1 MEHKN
6 MKIEFSSALLDVVE
20 QNPSFDV
27 GKLRVAYTGKN
38 RNNTFIS
45 KESFERAI
53 PTMFN
58 CPVVA
63 NYNRKKDE
71 IGSHDGEFIK
81 DKDGETKYVN
91 ITQPVG
97 LVPESAHWDWEEVD
111 DNGVMHQYL
120 CTEVVL
126 WKRQEAYS
134 KLKNSGVTKQSME
147 IEVTNGE
154 MLDDYYDIKDF
165 CFTAFCL
172 LGTAEPCFES
182 AALFTFAEQED
193 FKKQYTEMLK
203 EFKLAFAGASDKN
216 AKEGNENLK
225 LKELLE
231 KYSVSEEDLKFEVE
245 GLSDEELTAKFAEEF
260 EKKNK
265 DNTDSDLV
273 DEPEDD
279 TEDEPEEDLADDDKD
294 GELEEEPE
302 EQSDDDSDG
311 GVDTQSSSG
320 DEQDAESNNEEE
332 PSSDDSNSEGGEDFA
347 LNSQVCESLRTAVRD
362 ADTIETDWGNY
373 ARYWMVDYDESTQEV
388 FFYDENDWKLYGCG
402 YTFDGDDIIVDIE
415 NAKRKKYS
423 IVDYVEGSNSQEFA
437 MADLIQAFNDKYAE
451 VKIDAAEFDRLK
463 TFEHDILNAKRE
475 AEEKALFDK
484 FENKLKE
491 NEEFKALKEKAS
503 EYELDAL
510 EKELFALVGKVD
522 FAFSLK
528 NMSQNSD
535 ADKPKPIIGFEA
547 MFASVNSSAEDK
559 AMDSFMQKQLKK

>member
-1 MEHKN
+1 MEPKN
-6 MKIEFSSALLDVVE
+6 MKIEFSSSLLDVVE
-20 QNPSFDV
+20 KNPSFDM

-81 DKDGETKYVN
+81 DKDGDTKYVN

-97 LVPESAHWDWEEVD
+97 LVPESAQWNWENVD

-134 KLKNSGVTKQSME
+134 KLKESGITKQSME

-182 AALFTFAEQED
+182 AALFTFSEQED

-203 EFKLAFAGASDKN
+203 EFKLAFASASENDK
-216 AKEGNENLK
+216 KEVKENLK

-231 KYSVSEEDLKFEVE
+231 KYSVLESDLNFEVE
-245 GLSDEELTAKFAEEF
+245 GLSEEELEAKFAEEF
-260 EKKNK
+260 EERKPV
-265 DNTDSDLV
+265 DNTDSDPV
-273 DEPEDD
+273 EETQEEEEEIEEP
-279 TEDEPEEDLADDDKD
+279 
-294 GELEEEPE
+294 EEEPE
-302 EQSDDDSDG
+302 TEEDDDSGSGGEEDEEGGAGSDDG
-311 GVDTQSSSG
+311 GADDG
-320 DEQDAESNNEEE
+320 DGEDGGAG
-332 PSSDDSNSEGGEDFA
+332 EGGEDFA
-347 LNSQVCESLRTAVRD
+347 LNSQVRENLSAAIRD
-362 ADTIETDWGNY
+362 AEMVETDWGSY
-373 ARYWMVDYDESTQEV
+373 SRYWMVDYDEATQEV
-388 FFYDENDWKLYGCG
+388 FFYDNEDWKLYGCS
-402 YTFDGDDIIVDIE
+402 YSFDGDDINVDIE
-415 NAKRKKYS
+415 NAKRKKYT
-423 IVDYVEGSNSQEFA
+423 IVDYIEGSEPQEFA
-437 MADLIQAFNDKYAE
+437 LGELIETFNSKYAE
-451 VKIDAAEFDRLK
+451 TKVDADEFERLK
-463 TFEHDILNAKRE
+463 NFEADILTAKRE
-475 AEEKALFDK
+475 ASEKALFEK
-484 FENKLKE
+484 FEDKLKD

-503 EYELDAL
+503 SYELDDL

-528 NMSQNSD
+528 NMSQSSTD
-535 ADKPKPIIGFEA
+535 SKPKPMVGLEA
-547 MFASVNSSAEDK
+547 MFAAVTSTEDEV
-559 AMDSFMQKQLKK
+559 MNSFMEKQLKK

>member
-1 MEHKN
+1 
-6 MKIEFSSALLDVVE
+6 MKIEFSSSLIDVVE
-20 QNPSFDV
+20 KNPSFDM

-97 LVPESAHWDWEEVD
+97 LVPESAQWNWENVD

-126 WKRQEAYS
+126 WKRQEAYD
-134 KLKNSGVTKQSME
+134 KLKESGITKQSME

-182 AALFTFAEQED
+182 AALFTFSEQED

-203 EFKLAFAGASDKN
+203 EFKLAFASASENDK
-216 AKEGNENLK
+216 KEGKENLK

-231 KYSVSEEDLKFEVE
+231 KYSVVEEDLKFEVE
-245 GLSDEELTAKFAEEF
+245 GLSDEELETKFAEEF
-260 EKKNK
+260 AETKK
-265 DNTDSDLV
+265 DDADSDPVEEEV
-273 DEPEDD
+273 DEEDP
-279 TEDEPEEDLADDDKD
+279 EDEPSGEEEVETASEDDQEDEGSSSDDNSDSAEEGGADDET
-294 GELEEEPE
+294 G
-302 EQSDDDSDG
+302 SDDGGADDGGSDG
-311 GVDTQSSSG
+311 G
-320 DEQDAESNNEEE
+320 
-332 PSSDDSNSEGGEDFA
+332 EGGEDFA
-347 LNSQVCESLRTAVRD
+347 LNSQVRENLNAAVRD
-362 ADTIETDWGNY
+362 AATIETDWGTY
-373 ARYWMVDYDESTQEV
+373 SRYWMVDYDEATQEV
-388 FFYDENDWKLYGCG
+388 FFYDNEDWKLYGCG
-402 YTFDGDDIIVDIE
+402 YSFDGDDIKIDID

-423 IVDYVEGSNSQEFA
+423 IVDYVEGSESQEFA
-437 MADLIQAFNDKYAE
+437 LSELIETFNNKYAE
-451 VKIDAAEFDRLK
+451 VKVDAEEFERLK
-463 TFEHDILNAKRE
+463 NFESDILTAKRE
-475 AEEKALFDK
+475 ESEKALFDK
-484 FENKLKE
+484 FEDKLKD
-491 NEEFKALKEKAS
+491 NDEFKALKEKAS

-522 FAFSLK
+522 LAFSFK
-528 NMSQNSD
+528 EMGKDNDTN
-535 ADKPKPIIGFEA
+535 KPKPMFGFEA
-547 MFASVNSSAEDK
+547 LFESTISNEEA
-559 AMDSFMQKQLKK
+559 AMNSFMEKHLKK

>member
-1 MEHKN
+1 MEPKN
-6 MKIEFSSALLDVVE
+6 MKIEFSSSLLDVVE
-20 QNPSFDV
+20 KNPSFDM

-81 DKDGETKYVN
+81 DKDGDTKYVN

-97 LVPESAHWDWEEVD
+97 LVPESAQWNWENVD

-134 KLKNSGVTKQSME
+134 KLKESGITKQSME

-203 EFKLAFAGASDKN
+203 EFKLAFASASENDK
-216 AKEGNENLK
+216 KEVKENLK

-231 KYSVSEEDLKFEVE
+231 KYSVLESDLNFEVE
-245 GLSDEELTAKFAEEF
+245 GLSEEELEAKFAEEF
-260 EKKNK
+260 EERKPV
-265 DNTDSDLV
+265 DNTDSDPV
-273 DEPEDD
+273 EETQEEEEEIEEP
-279 TEDEPEEDLADDDKD
+279 
-294 GELEEEPE
+294 EEEPE
-302 EQSDDDSDG
+302 TEEDDDSGSGGEEDEEGGAGSDDG
-311 GVDTQSSSG
+311 GADDGAG
-320 DEQDAESNNEEE
+320 DDGEDGGAG
-332 PSSDDSNSEGGEDFA
+332 EGGEDFA
-347 LNSQVCESLRTAVRD
+347 LNSQVRENLSTAIRNAEMV
-362 ADTIETDWGNY
+362 ETDWGSY
-373 ARYWMVDYDESTQEV
+373 SRYWMVDYDEATQEV
-388 FFYDENDWKLYGCG
+388 FFYDNEDWKLYGCS
-402 YTFDGDDIIVDIE
+402 YSFDGDDINVDIE
-415 NAKRKKYS
+415 NAKRKKYT
-423 IVDYVEGSNSQEFA
+423 IVDYIEGSEPQEFA
-437 MADLIQAFNDKYAE
+437 LGELIETFNSKYAE
-451 VKIDAAEFDRLK
+451 TKVDADEFERLK
-463 TFEHDILNAKRE
+463 NFEADILTAKRE
-475 AEEKALFDK
+475 ASEKALFEK
-484 FENKLKE
+484 FEDKLKD

-503 EYELDAL
+503 SYELDDL

-528 NMSQNSD
+528 NMSQSSTD
-535 ADKPKPIIGFEA
+535 SKPKPMVGLEA
-547 MFASVNSSAEDK
+547 MFAAVISTEDEV
-559 AMDSFMQKQLKK
+559 MNSFMEKQLKK

>member
-1 MEHKN
+1 
-6 MKIEFSSALLDVVE
+6 MKIEFSSSLLDVVE
-20 QNPSFDV
+20 KNPSFDI

-97 LVPESAHWDWEEVD
+97 LVPESAQWNWENVN

-126 WKRQEAYS
+126 WKRQEAYA
-134 KLKNSGVTKQSME
+134 KLKESGITKQSME

-182 AALFTFAEQED
+182 AALFTFAERED
-193 FKKQYTEMLK
+193 FKEQYTEMLK
-203 EFKLAFAGASDKN
+203 EFKLAFAGASDNDK
-216 AKEGNENLK
+216 KEGKENLK

-231 KYSVSEEDLKFEVE
+231 KYSVVETDLDFEVE
-245 GLSDEELTAKFAEEF
+245 GLSDEELEAKFAEEF
-260 EKKNK
+260 EAKK
-265 DNTDSDLV
+265 DEADSDPVEEEIEESEEESETEEEVEEEV
-273 DEPEDD
+273 DTTSE
-279 TEDEPEEDLADDDKD
+279 EDEEEHS
-294 GELEEEPE
+294 E
-302 EQSDDDSDG
+302 
-311 GVDTQSSSG
+311 
-320 DEQDAESNNEEE
+320 NEEE
-332 PSSDDSNSEGGEDFA
+332 NSEEDETSDDGGTDFA
-347 LNSQVCESLRTAVRD
+347 LNSQVRENLRAAVSS
-362 ADTIETDWGNY
+362 AETIETEWGTY
-373 ARYWMVDYDESTQEV
+373 ARYWMVDYDEATQEV
-388 FFYDENDWKLYGCG
+388 FFYDDNDFKLYGCN
-402 YTFDGDDIIVDIE
+402 YTFDGDDIKVDIE
-415 NAKRKKYS
+415 NAKRKKYA
-423 IVDYVEGSNSQEFA
+423 IVDYVEGIEAQEFA
-437 MADLIQAFNDKYAE
+437 LFELIRTFNDKYSE
-451 VKIDAAEFDRLK
+451 VKVDAAEFERLK
-463 TFEHDILNAKRE
+463 NFENDILTAKRE
-475 AEEKALFDK
+475 AAEKALFDK
-484 FENKLKE
+484 FEDKLKD

-503 EYELDAL
+503 EYEMEAL

-528 NMSQNSD
+528 NMSQNSAD
-535 ADKPKPIIGFEA
+535 DKPKPMVGFEA
-547 MFASVNSSAEDK
+547 MFAAVASTEDE
-559 AMDSFMQKQLKK
+559 AMNSFMEKQLKK

>member
-1 MEHKN
+1 MEPKN
-6 MKIEFSSALLDVVE
+6 MKIEFSSSLLDVVE
-20 QNPSFDV
+20 KNPSFDM

-97 LVPESAHWDWEEVD
+97 LVPESAQWNWENVD

-134 KLKNSGVTKQSME
+134 KLKESGITKQSME

-203 EFKLAFAGASDKN
+203 EFKLAFASASENDK
-216 AKEGNENLK
+216 KEGKENLK

-231 KYSVSEEDLKFEVE
+231 KYSVAEEDLKFEVE
-245 GLSDEELTAKFAEEF
+245 GLSDEELETKFAEEF
-260 EKKNK
+260 EEKKK
-265 DNTDSDLV
+265 DDADSDPV
-273 DEPEDD
+273 EGEEDDEVEDEPEDEVD
-279 TEDEPEEDLADDDKD
+279 PVEPVSEEDEN
-294 GELEEEPE
+294 
-302 EQSDDDSDG
+302 
-311 GVDTQSSSG
+311 
-320 DEQDAESNNEEE
+320 SNE
-332 PSSDDSNSEGGEDFA
+332 EGGEGETDDESGTSDGTGEEGGEGSEDFT
-347 LNSQVCESLRTAVRD
+347 LNSQVRENLSAAIRE
-362 ADTIETDWGNY
+362 ADTIETDWGSY
-373 ARYWMVDYDESTQEV
+373 SRYWMIDYDEATQEV
-388 FFYDENDWKLYGCG
+388 FFYDETDWKLYGCG
-402 YTFDGDDIIVDIE
+402 YSFDGDDIKVDIE
-415 NAKRKKYS
+415 AAKRKKYV
-423 IVDYVEGSNSQEFA
+423 IVDYVEGSEPQEFA
-437 MADLIQAFNDKYAE
+437 LAELIETFNNKYAE
-451 VKIDAAEFDRLK
+451 VKVDAEEFERLK
-463 TFEHDILNAKRE
+463 NFEHDILTAKRE
-475 AEEKALFDK
+475 ASEKALFDK
-484 FENKLKE
+484 FENKLKD

-528 NMSQNSD
+528 NMSQNSAD
-535 ADKPKPIIGFEA
+535 DKPKPMVGFEA
-547 MFASVNSSAEDK
+547 MFSAVASTDDE
-559 AMDSFMQKQLKK
+559 AMNSFMEKQLKK